1 MARAEDDWVVQHEGK
16 TKEVSDSED
25 EVSSTEEEE
34 ISDSAE
40 KVESSGHQS
49 HQILGGYNDLP
60 LTSTL
65 QV

>member
-1 MARAEDDWVVQHEGK
+1 MARAEDDWEVQHEGK

-25 EVSSTEEEE
+25 EVSSNEEEE

-40 KVESSGHQS
+40 TVESSGHQN
-49 HQILGGYNDLP
+49 HQIRGGYNSLP
-60 LTSTL
+60 LTSIL